1 MIKLENDLLTV
12 KVNELGAELSSLQLN
27 ATKNEYLWQADAK
40 IWGRHAP
47 NLFPIVGRLHDNEYQ
62 YQGHK
67 YQMTQHGFARDMTF
81 KVVEQTTEMVKLQL
95 TDNAETK
102 AKYPFAFRFEVTY
115 RLVDDQLNITYHVM
129 NPADETLIFGMGG
142 HPGFNLPMDAQHHFE
157 DYQLEFNPQK
167 TFNRK
172 VLAGPFVDFQQD
184 TTFDGRQIL
193 QVRREDYQNDA
204 IILDLQQT
212 PFEIKLYDTQN
223 QHGVVVKIDNAK
235 YAGIWTKADVEAP
248 FLCIEPWW
256 GIADTTDATGN
267 LVDKFGMTHLGA
279 HDSVTGNY
287 SIKIF

>member
-12 KVNELGAELSSLQLN
+12 EVNELGAELSSLQLN
-27 ATKNEYLWQADAK
+27 TTAKEYLWQADAK

-67 YQMTQHGFARDMTF
+67 YHMNQHGFARDMPF
-81 KVVEQTTEMVKLQL
+81 KVIEQTIEMVKFQL
-95 TDNAETK
+95 TNTAETK
-102 AKYPFAFRFEVTY
+102 EKYPFDFRFEVTY
-115 RLVDDQLNITYHVM
+115 RLVDDQLNVTYHVV
-129 NPADETLIFGMGG
+129 NPADETLIFGVGG
-142 HPGFNLPMDAQHHFE
+142 HPGFNLPMDNQHHFE

-172 VLAGPFVDFQQD
+172 ILAGPFVDFQQD
-184 TTFDGRQIL
+184 TTFDGRQTL
-193 QVRREDYQNDA
+193 PVRWEDYQNDA

-212 PFEIKLYDTQN
+212 PFEIKLHDEQN
-223 QHGVVVKIDNAK
+223 QHGVTLTIDNAK
-235 YAGIWTKADVEAP
+235 YVGIWTKADVEAP

-256 GIADTTDATGN
+256 GIADSTDATGD
-267 LVDKFGMTHLGA
+267 LADKFGMNHLAA
-279 HDSVTGNY
+279 HDSMTGNY